1 MRKPADRRRHGL
13 QAPVTLLS
21 AAAVA
26 AAAVLASSLLL
37 AGCSFDYRSTELDE
51 ELAEEVPNT
60 VLNGVEHTVMSGD
73 RLTAVLRID
82 RVESYHDRDLLILSG
97 IHFTE
102 FDGDGGVIT
111 EAWADRVEY
120 RSKTGDARAEG
131 RVAVSSHREDA
142 HITATGLNWNDAER
156 TLTGDEGAEVV
167 LERGDGSRLAGV
179 GFEADV
185 ARRIVRYLGP
195 VSGSLVVDRA
205 VDR

>member
-1 MRKPADRRRHGL
+1 MRTPADRRRHGFRGRL
-13 QAPVTLLS
+13 TSLS
-21 AAAVA
+21 ASAA
-26 AAAVLASSLLL
+26 LASAMLL

-73 RLTAVLRID
+73 RVTAVLRID
-82 RVESYHDRDLLILSG
+82 RVESYDERDLLVLSG

-102 FDGDGGVIT
+102 FDADGLVIT
-111 EAWADRVEY
+111 EAWAERAEY

-131 RVAVSSHREDA
+131 SVVVSSDREDA
-142 HITATGLNWNDAER
+142 RITATGLNWSDSER
-156 TLTGDEGAEVV
+156 ILTGDDGAEVV
-167 LERGDGSRLAGV
+167 LERGDGSRLAGT

-195 VSGSLVVDRA
+195 VSGSLVVDR
-205 VDR
+205 

>member
-1 MRKPADRRRHGL
+1 MRTAADRRRHGFRGRL
-13 QAPVTLLS
+13 TSLS
-21 AAAVA
+21 ASAA
-26 AAAVLASSLLL
+26 LASAMLL

-73 RLTAVLRID
+73 RVTAVLRID
-82 RVESYHDRDLLILSG
+82 RVESYDERDLLVLSG

-102 FDGDGGVIT
+102 FDADGLVIT
-111 EAWADRVEY
+111 EAWAERAEY

-131 RVAVSSHREDA
+131 SVVVSSDREDA
-142 HITATGLNWNDAER
+142 RITATGLNWSDSER
-156 TLTGDEGAEVV
+156 ILTGDEGEEVV
-167 LERGDGSRLAGV
+167 LERGDGSRLAGT

-195 VSGSLVVDRA
+195 VSGSLVVDR
-205 VDR
+205 

>member
-1 MRKPADRRRHGL
+1 M
-13 QAPVTLLS
+13 TLLS
-21 AAAVA
+21 PSAC
-26 AAAVLASSLLL
+26 AAAVLASALLL

-131 RVAVSSHREDA
+131 SVAVVAGRMD
-142 HITATGLNWNDAER
+142 ITATGLNW
-156 TLTGDEGAEVV
+156 T
-167 LERGDGSRLAGV
+167 S
-179 GFEADV
+179 EAF
-185 ARRIVRYLGP
+185 
-195 VSGSLVVDRA
+195 
-205 VDR
+205 